1 MAIEPRGEF
10 GRRKVGRP
18 LEAGPARR
26 SSGPSPVSKWFASA
40 PPHTAGPDAVVP
52 TSLLAI
58 LQAAVGMLIV
68 QMLLVFLL
76 NGGLAAPGHGP
87 PPAPAFGSPTF
98 MQFVVPILLMM
109 AWNAAHFAAIY
120 SMAAHATLR
129 WIGVSNPQAYAL
141 GGLAAGFALQA
152 LNALQGAHPTVY
164 DLVIGL
170 AGGLTA
176 GYLYRLTAGMVE
188 RAQA

>member
-1 MAIEPRGEF
+1 MDIEPRGEF
-10 GRRKVGRP
+10 GRRKVGRS
-18 LEAGPARR
+18 LDASPARR

-40 PPHTAGPDAVVP
+40 PPHTAGADAVVP

-76 NGGLAAPGHGP
+76 DGGLAASSHATPS
-87 PPAPAFGSPTF
+87 APAFGSPTF
-98 MQFVVPILLMM
+98 MQFVVPVLLTM

-120 SMAAHATLR
+120 SMLAHATLR
-129 WIGVSNPQAYAL
+129 WIGASSPKAYAL

-152 LNALQGAHPTVY
+152 VNALQGAHLTVD

-176 GYLYRLTAGMVE
+176 GYLYRLAAGMVA
-188 RAQA
+188 RARA